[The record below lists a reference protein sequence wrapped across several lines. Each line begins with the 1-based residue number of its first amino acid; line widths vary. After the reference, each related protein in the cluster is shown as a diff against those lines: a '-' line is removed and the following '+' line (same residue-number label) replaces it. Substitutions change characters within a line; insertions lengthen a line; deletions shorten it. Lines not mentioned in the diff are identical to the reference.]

1 MEISSYAQ
9 AEFYLL
15 GTIGE
20 VASPRSSYKLDRIRA
35 LLAELG
41 DPHHAYPTLHV
52 GGTSGKGSTTTM
64 IAAAL
69 QASGKSTGLHTK
81 PHLASMTERAR
92 VDGVPISTERFAA
105 LLNEMLPAIERVTR
119 LYGPPTYYE
128 TLLAL
133 SFAHFAAEH
142 VDVAVIEV
150 GLGGRLDGTNVI
162 VPEVAVITSIGFDH
176 TDVLGE
182 TIEAIASEKAGIAKP
197 GVPLVV
203 AAVPAAAR
211 LVIER
216 CAAEAGAKVV
226 HVRDVVRVEVHGDR
240 TMTVIGAHASYAL
253 QLPVLGVFQR
263 ANAATAIAALEQ
275 LRDDLRPDREAV
287 QRGFAGVAI
296 PGRMELFP
304 AYPPLVFDIA
314 HNVEKARSL
323 VASLIENF
331 PARRIHYVVAIG
343 DTKDARQLLAT
354 FAAVPS
360 TFTFTSFSSAG
371 RHAILPQRLAM
382 LAESLEVWG
391 RAIDDPVEALTVAR
405 RLASPDD
412 VIVVTGSTFIV
423 STLRAWYTSGAVC

>member
-15 GTIGE
+15 GMIGE

-41 DPHHAYPTLHV
+41 DPHRAYPTLHV

-64 IAAAL
+64 IAGAL
-69 QASGKSTGLHTK
+69 QASGRRTGLHTK
-81 PHLASMTERAR
+81 PHISSMTERAR
-92 VDGVPISTERFAA
+92 IDGTPISTEHFAR
-105 LLNEMLPAIERVTR
+105 LLNEMLPAIERVAQR
-119 LYGPPTYYE
+119 HGPPTYYE

-162 VPEVAVITSIGFDH
+162 IPEVAAITSVGFDH
-176 TDVLGE
+176 TDVLGD
-182 TIEAIASEKAGIAKP
+182 TIEAIAFEKAGIAKT

-203 AAVPAAAR
+203 AAVPAAAQ

-216 CAAEAGAKVV
+216 CAADAGATVV
-226 HVRDVVRVEVHGDR
+226 RVRDVVRVDVHDDR
-240 TMTVIGAHASYAL
+240 TMTVTGMLSTYVL
-253 QLPVLGVFQR
+253 QLPVLGAFQR
-263 ANAATAIAALEQ
+263 VNAATAIAALEQ
-275 LRDDLRPDREAV
+275 LRDELRPDRGAIE
-287 QRGFAGVAI
+287 RGLAQVAI
-296 PGRMELFP
+296 PGRMELFSAHP
-304 AYPPLVFDIA
+304 QLIFDIA
-314 HNVEKARSL
+314 HNVEKARAL
-323 VASLIENF
+323 VASLTETF
-331 PARRIHYVVAIG
+331 PARRIHYVVAIN
-343 DTKDARQLLAT
+343 DTKDARQMLAI
-354 FAAVPS
+354 FAGIPS

-382 LAESLEVWG
+382 LAESLGAWG

-412 VIVVTGSTFIV
+412 VVVVTGSTFIV
-423 STLRAWYTSGAVC
+423 STLRAWYTSAAVC